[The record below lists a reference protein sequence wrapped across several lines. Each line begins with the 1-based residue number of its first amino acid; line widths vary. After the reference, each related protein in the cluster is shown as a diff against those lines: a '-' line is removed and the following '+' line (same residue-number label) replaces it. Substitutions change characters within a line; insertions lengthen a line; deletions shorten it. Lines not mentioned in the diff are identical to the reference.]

1 MRKKRKKKDSKLN
14 ELFSI
19 MNNVYM
25 KKTKAMLT
33 HAAGVS
39 VIDDGTL
46 WRKSLEKK
54 EGRKGVVEEVGYR
67 DALAFLN

>member
-1 MRKKRKKKDSKLN
+1 MRKKRKKKDSKPN

-46 WRKSLEKK
+46 
-54 EGRKGVVEEVGYR
+54 
-67 DALAFLN
+67 